1 LVWGLYFSKKW
12 VQKRYKGT
20 KKYKKKYKGTKKY
33 TQKGEKMNNS
43 DVRKSKI
50 LKILRKVRFI
60 TMEELA
66 SILNVSSRTIRRDF
80 EYLRTTEHK
89 IIIKRGI
96 DGGVYYK
103 D

>member
-1 LVWGLYFSKKW
+1 MLKQKKIYT
-12 VQKRYKGT
+12 KRRKN
-20 KKYKKKYKGTKKY
+20 
-33 TQKGEKMNNS
+33 MNNS
-43 DVRKSKI
+43 DKRKQEIIRI
-50 LKILRKVRFI
+50 LKKLRFI

>member
-1 LVWGLYFSKKW
+1 
-12 VQKRYKGT
+12 
-20 KKYKKKYKGTKKY
+20 
-33 TQKGEKMNNS
+33 MNNS
-43 DVRKSKI
+43 DKRKQEIIRI
-50 LKILRKVRFI
+50 LKKLRFI